1 MQTAQIL
8 GQRLAV
14 VLLVGSL
21 VVTGCSKKQ
30 APQESQTNVAASQ
43 QGSGSAPSE
52 NPVEPMNPS
61 APVAESVAPGR
72 SEESSQPVE
81 IPKVVMAEIDR
92 AKCNL
97 FVGDSAPHGELSQ
110 LSGGTQQ
117 ISDLFGKKATVL
129 VFWTS
134 GAERYAALNAVNL
147 LGDMQSEIESKY
159 RDQGVAVVGIHV
171 GPKSEETEKIIQESG
186 ANFTIL
192 IDTDGGFFRQFSAH
206 QPPCL
211 YLLDGSGRIV
221 WLDVE
226 YSRSAR
232 EALKQAVK
240 ALSQ

>member
-1 MQTAQIL
+1 MQNAQIL
-8 GQRLAV
+8 GQRLTV

-21 VVTGCSKKQ
+21 VVIGCSKKQ
-30 APQESQTNVAASQ
+30 AAQEAQTTVATAQ
-43 QGSGSAPSE
+43 QSAGSTPTEPNA
-52 NPVEPMNPS
+52 EPMNPS
-61 APVAESVAPGR
+61 GPVAESVIPGR
-72 SEESSQPVE
+72 SEDGDQAAE

-97 FVGDSAPHGELSQ
+97 FVGDSAPHGELAE
-110 LSGGTQQ
+110 LSGGTRQ
-117 ISDLFGKKATVL
+117 IADFFGRKATVL

-134 GAERYAALNAVNL
+134 GSDRYANLNAVNL
-147 LGDMQSEIESKY
+147 LGDMQIDVQSKY
-159 RDQGVAVVGIHV
+159 YDQGVTVVGIHV
-171 GPKSEETEKIIQESG
+171 GPKTEETEKIVQESG

-192 IDTDGGFFRQFSAH
+192 IDSDGGFFRQFSSH

-211 YLLDGSGRIV
+211 YLLDHSGRIV